1 MVTTE
6 HLDAYLNA
14 MGNRHV
20 EGLEA
25 YMADNVILRSPIVPV
40 PFEGKELVFQIVSR
54 LLETIDDFELK
65 LLLRDGAD
73 FVAVFTIKFGDH
85 IIDGMDHMHLDDM
98 GFIDH
103 MTVAWRPLASVVAVQ
118 QKLASKLGGKPM
130 QLVPL
135 E

>member
-6 HLDAYLNA
+6 HLDAYLKA
-14 MGNRHV
+14 MGKRHV

-118 QKLASKLGGKPM
+118 QKLAPKLGGKPM